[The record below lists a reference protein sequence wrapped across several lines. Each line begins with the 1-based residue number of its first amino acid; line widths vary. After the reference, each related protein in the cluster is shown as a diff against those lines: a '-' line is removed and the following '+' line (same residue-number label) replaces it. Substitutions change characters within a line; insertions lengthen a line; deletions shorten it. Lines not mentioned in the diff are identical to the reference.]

1 MTEMS
6 SFFRATA
13 FEPEMVKRLCDAF
26 DCVMQSL
33 HESGQ
38 AFTIEPEAV
47 ATQIISFA
55 KQGVSDPMSLC
66 MRTLRALKGKSA
78 VNGHPRTD
86 DTEFLSY
93 VRFSVKQTGQ
103 QIANSLALI
112 DEGHALIARIE
123 RQLNHSRHDAA

>member
-6 SFFRATA
+6 SFFRATE
-13 FEPEMVKRLCDAF
+13 FEPEMVKRLCDVY
-26 DCVMQSL
+26 DCVMQAL

-38 AFTIEPEAV
+38 ALTIEPEVV
-47 ATQIISFA
+47 ATQIVSFA

-66 MRTLRALKGKSA
+66 TRTLRALSGKSA
-78 VNGHPRTD
+78 ANRHPWAA

-93 VRFSVKQTGQ
+93 VRFSVKQTGE

-112 DEGHALIARIE
+112 EEGRALIARTE
-123 RQLNHSRHDAA
+123 RQINHSRNDAS

>member
-13 FEPEMVKRLCDAF
+13 FEPEMVKRLCDAY
-26 DCVMQSL
+26 DCVMQAL

-38 AFTIEPEAV
+38 AFTIEPEVV
-47 ATQIISFA
+47 ATQIVSFA

-66 MRTLRALKGKSA
+66 TRTLRALNGKSA
-78 VNGHPRTD
+78 VNRHPRD
-86 DTEFLSY
+86 DTAFLSY
-93 VRFSVKQTGQ
+93 VRFSVRQTGE

-112 DEGHALIARIE
+112 EEGRALIARME
-123 RQLNHSRHDAA
+123 RQLNHSRHDAS